1 VAYLAEGLF
10 CCLINQYQF
19 NRQGGDIIKRGGKP
33 FQQFGFWFQRNNRSQ
48 NPCINAC
55 PVSACLHREDFLKL
69 RFQILLE
76 RGSVN
81 PAVVKDRIYFYLP
94 ALGQSKPL
102 LSPRGGNRIV
112 FPHAAVIRYERH
124 ERIIITG
131 LAPGNLI
138 IMLRFFPGR
147 GTAGGIPERHRQQT
161 TANHYP
167 EFIYIFF
174 HSAL

>member
-1 VAYLAEGLF
+1 M
-10 CCLINQYQF
+10 
-19 NRQGGDIIKRGGKP
+19 
-33 FQQFGFWFQRNNRSQ
+33 
-48 NPCINAC
+48 
-55 PVSACLHREDFLKL
+55 
-69 RFQILLE
+69 
-76 RGSVN
+76 VN

-94 ALGQSKPL
+94 ALGQFKSL
-102 LSPRGGNRIV
+102 LGPCGGNRVV

-161 TANHYP
+161 AAGNNP
-167 EFIYIFF
+167 VFIYIFF